1 VRPTADIERDLARL
15 ADGTLPGD
23 RARELEARVQES
35 PELQQLLDEQR
46 RAIGLTSMLSE
57 PAPAALRARVQQLRR
72 QPDRGMRARR
82 FGFAGGLAAAAAA
95 VAIALVAILPSG
107 GGSLSLAD
115 ASAFALKAP
124 LAPPPAHTAD
134 GTLNLKIDGVPYPYW
149 KDQLG
154 WKAVGMRRDEV
165 SGRTAV
171 TVFYAKGSSRVGYT
185 IVSGKPVTVSG
196 SPSVVHRHGIRFRTL
211 PLHGAT
217 VVTWERRA
225 HSCILAGRGV
235 TRGELVQLASWK
247 DQGALP
253 WPGKNG

>member
-1 VRPTADIERDLARL
+1 M
-15 ADGTLPGD
+15 
-23 RARELEARVQES
+23 QES
-35 PELQQLLDEQR
+35 PELRQLLDQQR
-46 RAIGLTSMLSE
+46 RALGLTRMLSD
-57 PAPAALRARVQQLRR
+57 PAPAALRARVEQLRR
-72 QPDRGMRARR
+72 RPEPAMRMRR

-107 GGSLSLAD
+107 GGSLTLAD

-124 LAPPPAHTAD
+124 LAPPPAHTSD

-154 WKAVGMRRDEV
+154 WKAVGMRKDKV

-171 TVFYAKGSSRVGYT
+171 TVFYGKGSQRVGYT
-185 IVSGKPVTVSG
+185 IVSGKPVKVSG
-196 SPSVVHRHGIRFRTL
+196 SPAVVHRHGIRFRSL

-217 VVTWERRA
+217 VVTWERRD

-235 TRGELVQLASWK
+235 TRAELVQLASWK